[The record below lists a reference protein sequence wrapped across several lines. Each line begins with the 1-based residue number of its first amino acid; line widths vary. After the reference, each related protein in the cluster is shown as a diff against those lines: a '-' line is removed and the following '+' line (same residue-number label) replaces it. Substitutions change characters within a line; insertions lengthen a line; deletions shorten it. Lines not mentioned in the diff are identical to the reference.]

1 MVDCLWLETV
11 SYVTLSLTR
20 KDDAIPNDFWCN
32 TAEEVASHTKIDLCF
47 WLLATTVE
55 LLATTVELLATT
67 VELLATTVE
76 LLATAV
82 ELLATAVELLAT
94 TVELLAT
101 AVELLATAVELL
113 ATTVVSTLATV
124 NFVNQNLMIIQISLK
139 FSSKNI
145 SLLEEKTLFWDTAM
159 FLEPQ
164 NIQFCKKTC
173 TVAITQ
179 PRFLF
184 GRCQWKTSSVTDD
197 VLRVQPFLS
206 FIF

>member
-94 TVELLAT
+94 TV
-101 AVELLATAVELL
+101 
-113 ATTVVSTLATV
+113 VSTLATV

-179 PRFLF
+179 TRFLF